1 MPTVQSLEVI
11 KLTDLYAAGKVLTDI
26 SPDALIYVVQGN
38 DSFVIKWQTIVSIL
52 TPAPPTIQASPLTV
66 TVSGTTTKTVNANT
80 MIDLIRVESLATGNV
95 KIGITPG
102 GGEILDED
110 VTNGDKINFDLV
122 YFIESGPLYFTAS
135 NSEIKVYVR

>member
-52 TPAPPTIQASPLTV
+52 TPAPPTI
-66 TVSGTTTKTVNANT
+66 
-80 MIDLIRVESLATGNV
+80 
-95 KIGITPG
+95 
-102 GGEILDED
+102 
-110 VTNGDKINFDLV
+110 
-122 YFIESGPLYFTAS
+122 
-135 NSEIKVYVR
+135 